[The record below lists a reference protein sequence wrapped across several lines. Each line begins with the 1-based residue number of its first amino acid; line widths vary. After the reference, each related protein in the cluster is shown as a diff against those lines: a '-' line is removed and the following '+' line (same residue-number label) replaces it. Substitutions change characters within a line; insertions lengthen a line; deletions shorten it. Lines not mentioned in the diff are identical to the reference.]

1 VKKKKKRGGNKGD
14 RVVGGVLRK
23 ISGSEDSYAVTV
35 LDKSKV
41 WGSEEI
47 KR

>member
-1 VKKKKKRGGNKGD
+1 
-14 RVVGGVLRK
+14 
-23 ISGSEDSYAVTV
+23 VTV

-47 KR
+47 KRWEMEYFTL